1 MRRITIK
8 HARTW
13 HYGKMRP
20 CIEQSNALAPLS
32 PFRSWLDCTTNTSGY
47 DFRKDRRGDC
57 DPMPK
62 LIPACETLIT
72 MHLTSSSEGRFSRR
86 REAGRGAVSPRVG
99 LRRPDTRGGAG
110 LPPGPLRGPARS
122 WLTTLRPT
130 PNASGSVDMVRAGK
144 RGKERRKRGR
154 RTDSRRNGTPRGAR
168 ASFAGRDTIGLRL
181 SALHPPHAR
190 HS

>member
-1 MRRITIK
+1 MPRRK
-8 HARTW
+8 SE
-13 HYGKMRP
+13 
-20 CIEQSNALAPLS
+20 CLS
-32 PFRSWLDCTTNTSGY
+32 AFNFLHGDKVVWLE
-47 DFRKDRRGDC
+47 
-57 DPMPK
+57 

-130 PNASGSVDMVRAGK
+130 PNASRPVDMVRAGK

-154 RTDSRRNGTPRGAR
+154 RTDSRRNGAPRGAR

-181 SALHPPHAR
+181 YRFASFGAPSPSCLEGATFIDRTPDSAAATKLCALF
-190 HS
+190 HSSCPDLIRIQ